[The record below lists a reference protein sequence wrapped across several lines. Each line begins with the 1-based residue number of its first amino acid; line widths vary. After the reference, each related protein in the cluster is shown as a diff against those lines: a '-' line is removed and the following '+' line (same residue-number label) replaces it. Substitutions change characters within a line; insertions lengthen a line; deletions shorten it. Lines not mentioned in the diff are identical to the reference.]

1 MFFYIFGNS
10 KSIIIMKHLNYFY
23 LGLCLLMAFPC
34 VSQNATLNFEYDAA
48 GNQVKYY
55 YCLNGTCYKQQ
66 RGAYA
71 RATDSHNDDP
81 FAVDTEQHNEEI
93 LQSDFKIYPNP
104 TSGLVNLHLHNL
116 VFETIEIFDVNA
128 KRILQIN
135 TKNKEFIEI
144 DLSAYPTGTY
154 LLRALQTDGQ
164 IITKKIIK
172 K

>member
-1 MFFYIFGNS
+1 
-10 KSIIIMKHLNYFY
+10 MKHLHYVY
-23 LGLCLLMAFPC
+23 LGLCLLLTFPC

-55 YCLNGTCYKQQ
+55 YCLDGSCYKKQQ
-66 RGAYA
+66 GSYA
-71 RATDSHNDDP
+71 RVTDTPNDES
-81 FAVDTEQHNEEI
+81 FAVDEEQSKEDI
-93 LQSDFKIYPNP
+93 PQSDFKIYPNP

-116 VFETIEIFDVNA
+116 VFETIEIFDINA

>member
-1 MFFYIFGNS
+1 
-10 KSIIIMKHLNYFY
+10 MKHLNYFY
-23 LGLCLLMAFPC
+23 LGLCLLMTFPC
-34 VSQNATLNFEYDAA
+34 FSQNATLNFKYDAA

-66 RGAYA
+66 RGVYA
-71 RATDSHNDDP
+71 RTADSHNDDP
-81 FAVDTEQHNEEI
+81 FAVDTEPNNEEI

-116 VFETIEIFDVNA
+116 VFETIEIFDINA
-128 KRILQIN
+128 KRILQID

-154 LLRALQTDGQ
+154 LLSALQTDGQ
-164 IITKKIIK
+164 IVTRKIIK